1 MSHTVTRSA
10 LAELSVP
17 DQLVHIMGH
26 CEASASKYR
35 HCLQDLSGQHQ
46 QKTNTRFAASYCF
59 FTSPAGAVVKY
70 CDEYVCLCV
79 CLSTRISP
87 EPHARSLPNFLCK
100 LHVSVA
106 RSSSDMF
113 MIGCIAYR
121 REGVFFPVDN
131 AYASGTTRAI
141 FTIGHIA
148 YRQEGVFFRIKN
160 ALTAGKGG
168 WECTAH
174 PARVKYAIYNCLV
187 ISFYGRPM

>member
-1 MSHTVTRSA
+1 VRHLHPSIGIVCRTCQDNTNKKQILVLQPLTV
-10 LAELSVP
+10 
-17 DQLVHIMGH
+17 
-26 CEASASKYR
+26 
-35 HCLQDLSGQHQ
+35 
-46 QKTNTRFAASYCF
+46 

>member
-1 MSHTVTRSA
+1 MRHLHPSIGIVCRTCQDNTNKKQILVLQPLTV
-10 LAELSVP
+10 
-17 DQLVHIMGH
+17 
-26 CEASASKYR
+26 
-35 HCLQDLSGQHQ
+35 
-46 QKTNTRFAASYCF
+46 

-131 AYASGTTRAI
+131 AYASRTTRAI

-148 YRQEGVFFRIKN
+148 YRWEGVFFP
-160 ALTAGKGG
+160 LTMHISP
-168 WECTAH
+168 ELH
-174 PARVKYAIYNCLV
+174 ARSLPFFVHVACVRASVLIRH
-187 ISFYGRPM
+187 FYDRPHCVWLGRGFLPY